1 MLKKNVKKNA
11 SFALLLVYFL
21 KKNKTKK
28 TPLPF
33 STITLVYM
41 MANQCN

>member
-1 MLKKNVKKNA
+1 MWKHA

-21 KKNKTKK
+21 EKKNQNKK
-28 TPLPF
+28 NPLPF
-33 STITLVYM
+33 STITLVYL